1 MPWALE
7 AEVVPQHLLYIVLS
21 VAVELFWFKVTE
33 KNSEIYK
40 LFLPLSSLR
49 HSQFSKSP
57 MPAFMI
63 EVNSYL
69 VSAFSPSVIA
79 VAGVNAFKGVLH

>member
-1 MPWALE
+1 
-7 AEVVPQHLLYIVLS
+7 
-21 VAVELFWFKVTE
+21 
-33 KNSEIYK
+33 
-40 LFLPLSSLR
+40 
-49 HSQFSKSP
+49 